1 MLTSLYLEPRKFINA
16 AKVVHHRVLSKRQA
30 SEPVKDLRYALIQS
44 AILPATVDFYMQVT
58 PQSKTTQ
65 MFKKLSLRDI
75 SNLQLKLLFS
85 NMAAST
91 YQRYCQI
98 HKIFMN
104 EGLEHENQ
112 DAQKLLI
119 QTVGQHLKSALTI
132 NQSVSETVF
141 TDVVN
146 QLLEENSSSFIT
158 KQKLKAFVYYLKY
171 IGDMLYKTGL
181 HRTDFIELNESVID
195 KVIQSKNGSEFRGL
209 FKRTAAKA
217 NEHHSMVS
225 KKSTIDVLLAYRA
238 LENVHRPDF
247 TIVDK
252 STIPTP
258 ITDPGDEVWAE
269 FNPAAKQGET
279 Q

>member
-1 MLTSLYLEPRKFINA
+1 MLTSLYLEPREFMNA
-16 AKVVHHRVLSKRQA
+16 AKVVHHSALSKRQA

-44 AILPATVDFYMQVT
+44 AIVPATVDFYMQVI
-58 PQSKTTQ
+58 PQSKTAQ
-65 MFKKLSLRDI
+65 MFKKLSLKDI

-91 YQRYCQI
+91 YQRYCQL

-104 EGLEHENQ
+104 EGSQHENQ

-132 NQSVSETVF
+132 NKSVSETVF
-141 TDVVN
+141 TDLVN
-146 QLLEENSSSFIT
+146 QLLEENNSFIT
-158 KQKLKAFVYYLKY
+158 KQKLRAFVYYLKY

-181 HRTDFIELNESVID
+181 HRSVFVELNESVID
-195 KVIQSKNGSEFRGL
+195 KVIQSKNASEFRGL

-252 STIPTP
+252 SIILTP
-258 ITDPGDEVWAE
+258 ITDPRDEIWVE

-279 Q
+279 K